1 MQGTPLTKNVTTTT
15 TPDELQVR
23 NGQDHQRVYDPEL
36 LEIQKEILEQIKEAN
51 FHLRLITGEG
61 YEG

>member
-1 MQGTPLTKNVTTTT
+1 MIGENLVKDVTTTT

-36 LEIQKEILEQIKEAN
+36 GDILRKILDELKKTN
-51 FHLRLITGEG
+51 LHLSILTGDEL
-61 YEG
+61 